1 MTSSKTTRSR
11 QSPDCDRPKETTDQM
26 NKRNASEERA
36 SNWDPELKVP
46 PTTLW
51 LPLGNDLPAKEIG
64 KRAAVRILGED
75 TSKDRLKQFARIVT
89 DGVTDCRR
97 RGVRQGRLLFYPD
110 YDRLPPIANI
120 DVFEYYSSDPERP
133 TSLEFYR
140 EVYGTPTERTIGPI
154 EVTNLQ
160 LPAGPAIRFHQRYW
174 PKPSGDPVVHE
185 WEEVRFAVKPPQID
199 SAVVLRVGWVERQFS
214 EALIKMADAIAPTLE
229 IKLLNA

>member
-1 MTSSKTTRSR
+1 MS
-11 QSPDCDRPKETTDQM
+11 DHM
-26 NKRNASEERA
+26 NMGNASEERTA
-36 SNWDPELKVP
+36 NWEPELKVP

-51 LPLGNDLPAKEIG
+51 LPLRNDLPAKEIG
-64 KRAAVRILGED
+64 KRAAVKILGD
-75 TSKDRLKQFARIVT
+75 DPSKDRLKKFARVVS

-97 RGVRQGRLLFYPD
+97 RGVRQGGLLFYPD
-110 YDRLPPIANI
+110 YNRLPPIANI
-120 DVFEYYSSDPERP
+120 DVFGYYSKDPERP

-154 EVTNLQ
+154 EVTNLE

-174 PKPSGDPVVHE
+174 PKPSGDPIIHE

-214 EALIKMADAIAPTLE
+214 EALINMADAIAPTLE